1 MNKEFEKIYRE
12 AKSDA
17 SLVNKIEINEL
28 LKHIDHETIN
38 YLDKKTNADIIK
50 EIEQSLRDEFGKEI
64 EKKDLLSF
72 VKRLIGYRFVDEL
85 DLLQIGYHTRWIQ
98 KYQEPIKLT
107 NGGLLVNTLF
117 TDDGVNLVIK
127 LWNGGFVRVRFD
139 DCLIYQKLSYSEQIV
154 LMASDY
160 AKL

>member
-1 MNKEFEKIYRE
+1 MNKEFAKIYNE
-12 AKSDA
+12 AKNDS
-17 SLVNKIEINEL
+17 SLMGNIDPNEL
-28 LKHIDHETIN
+28 LKKMNDDQIN
-38 YLDKKTNADIIK
+38 YLENKTNTDIIK
-50 EIEQSLRDEFGKEI
+50 EIEQSLREEFGKEM

-85 DLLQIGYHTRWIQ
+85 DLLQIGHHTRWIQ

-117 TDDGVNLVIK
+117 TDDGIILVIK

-139 DCLIYQKLSYSEQIV
+139 DCLIYQKLSYSEQII
-154 LMASDY
+154 LLATDY
-160 AKL
+160 ANS

>member
-1 MNKEFEKIYRE
+1 MNKEFTKIYNE
-12 AKSDA
+12 AKHDP
-17 SLVNKIEINEL
+17 SLVNKMDINEI

-38 YLDKKTNADIIK
+38 HLDKKTNADIIK

-85 DLLQIGYHTRWIQ
+85 DLLQIGYQTRWIQ

-160 AKL
+160 AK